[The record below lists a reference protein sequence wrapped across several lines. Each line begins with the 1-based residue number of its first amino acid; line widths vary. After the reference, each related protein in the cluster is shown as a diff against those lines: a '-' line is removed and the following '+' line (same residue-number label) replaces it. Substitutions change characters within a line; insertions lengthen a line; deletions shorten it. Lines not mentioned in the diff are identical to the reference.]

1 MAKDHAKRQNQQSE
15 QSHALQENGDISG
28 KPPGTLAIPRHL
40 EYVATVKLTPNARNA
55 RTHSK
60 RQIRQIAE
68 SVRQFGFNNPIL
80 VDDSY
85 EVIAG
90 HGRLLAAKDLGIP
103 EVPVVCLSHLSDA
116 EKRAYVLADNKI
128 ALNAGWDGE
137 LLAAELGD
145 LAALLP
151 EIDLDL
157 ELTGFDTGEI
167 DIILTD
173 FEDPESSPDKED
185 DVPTPSETA
194 VSRHGDIWQMGPHRV
209 LCGDVRNPEGVA
221 ALWAG
226 ERADLI
232 ITDPPF
238 NVRVQGHVGGRG
250 KTKHSEFAFASGEM
264 SDDEYRKF
272 LRDSIGVMADHSKD
286 GALLYL
292 FMDWRHIELLLSVG
306 RELGLSLKNICVW
319 NKTTPGQGSF
329 YRSAHELVAVF
340 AKPGQPTTNNVQLGR
355 YGRNR
360 TNVWSYPGVN
370 TFQAGKGG
378 DLALH
383 PTVKP
388 VAMISEAIK
397 DASGR
402 GEAVFDPFLG
412 SGTTLLA
419 AEKVGRKC
427 YGVEYE
433 PRYVDVA
440 IRRWQEM
447 TGKDALLAHRQG
459 EAAAG
464 IGSSFDELRASDCS
478 KEEAEK

>member
-1 MAKDHAKRQNQQSE
+1 MGAP
-15 QSHALQENGDISG
+15 L
-28 KPPGTLAIPRHL
+28 TPRHL
-40 EYVATVKLTPNARNA
+40 EYVATEKLTPNARNA

-60 RQIRQIAE
+60 KQIHQIAE
-68 SVRQFGFNNPIL
+68 SVRQFGFNNPVL
-80 VDDSY
+80 VDDAY

-90 HGRLLAAKDLGIP
+90 HGRLLAAQELGIL
-103 EVPVVCLSHLSDA
+103 EVPVVCLSHLSEA

-137 LLAAELGD
+137 LLAVELGD
-145 LAALLP
+145 LAVLLP
-151 EIDLDL
+151 ETDLAL
-157 ELTGFDTGEI
+157 EITGFDTGEI

-173 FEDPESSPDKED
+173 FDDPEPSPDKQD

-194 VSRHGDIWQMGPHRV
+194 VSHHGDIWQMGPHRV

-221 ALWAG
+221 ALWAD
-226 ERADLI
+226 ERADQV

-250 KTKHSEFAFASGEM
+250 KTRHSEFAFASGEM
-264 SDDEYRKF
+264 SGDEYRSF
-272 LRDSIGVMADHSKD
+272 LRDSISVMVDHSKD

-306 RELGLSLKNICVW
+306 RELGLCLKNICVW

-340 AKPGQPTTNNVQLGR
+340 AKPGNPTTNNVQLGR

-360 TNVWSYPGVN
+360 TNVWTFPGVN
-370 TFQAGKGG
+370 TFQAGNEG

-388 VAMISEAIK
+388 VAMIAEAIK
-397 DASGR
+397 DASRR
-402 GEAVFDPFLG
+402 GDTVFDPFLG
-412 SGTTLLA
+412 SGTALLA
-419 AEKVGRKC
+419 AEKVGRRC

-447 TGKDALLAHRQG
+447 TGKDAKLARRLSDTG
-459 EAAAG
+459 ETSAAT
-464 IGSSFDELRASDCS
+464 GSSFDEVREGASS
-478 KEEAEK
+478 TEEAKK